1 LIVLLF
7 FRFFI
12 FLLLIVILLPFQLI
26 IVFFKKEYSYIIPY
40 FFHKINCRVFGIE
53 IKTSGNISK
62 KIPTLLVSNH
72 ASYLDILILGSLFKT
87 SFLSKK
93 EVGQWPL
100 IGILAKL
107 QNTIFID
114 RKISSLRNQENLI
127 IQHLKKNKNL
137 VIFPEGTSSDGNQVL
152 PFKSALFNI
161 FEEKTSSK
169 IFVQTVTIIYKKVNG
184 NLLNNFERK
193 KITWHSDMNMISNI
207 FNVLKK
213 KSIEVD
219 IVFNK
224 EFIVFNKFNNRK
236 KIALHCWKKIN
247 YSLSNSLLK
256 NN

>member
-1 LIVLLF
+1 MIVLLF

-127 IQHLKKNKNL
+127 IQHFLAL
-137 VIFPEGTSSDGNQVL
+137 V
-152 PFKSALFNI
+152 SALYI
-161 FEEKTSSK
+161 KLVRATS
-169 IFVQTVTIIYKKVNG
+169 IILDV
-184 NLLNNFERK
+184 
-193 KITWHSDMNMISNI
+193 
-207 FNVLKK
+207 
-213 KSIEVD
+213 
-219 IVFNK
+219 
-224 EFIVFNKFNNRK
+224 
-236 KIALHCWKKIN
+236 
-247 YSLSNSLLK
+247 SLSCNFSSRK
-256 NN
+256 GK